1 VTRITEDAIREL
13 AEFKGQDA
21 PVTTC
26 YLDVDG
32 RRFLRHQD
40 YELELDRLLRQ
51 GRAKANGTASVQGD
65 LRRIEEYVK
74 SGFERKGVRG
84 LAMFS
89 CEAHGLWEVIPLA
102 VPVRSQL
109 VINHTPYVAQLEAVL
124 DEYKPFGVLLADKQ
138 RARMFVF
145 ELGELADKSEVFEE
159 LPRHDDDGGTWG
171 KDHVNQH
178 VAEMAHQHLRHAAQ
192 VAFHV
197 FQEQG
202 FDRLIIG
209 APDEIAGELERDLH
223 PYLKDRVVARLS
235 IPVGASDEEV
245 RQAALEVE
253 ARVERQKEAEV
264 VERLRSA
271 VGSGRRGVA
280 GLGPVLQALV
290 ERRADWLLVSQG
302 YEAPGWRCVGCDFIG
317 TVGRRCPVCS
327 AEMHQVDD
335 VVEEAIEEALKQS
348 CRVEICVD
356 NADLDV
362 LGRIGALLR
371 Y

>member
-1 VTRITEDAIREL
+1 MPRITENAIREL
-13 AEFKGQDA
+13 AQFKGEDA

-65 LRRIEEYVK
+65 LRRIEEFVK
-74 SGFERKGVRG
+74 GDFERKRVRG

-89 CEAHGLWEVIPLA
+89 CEAHGLWEVIPLP

-109 VINHTPYVAQLEAVL
+109 VINHTPYVAQLESVI
-124 DEYKPFGVLLADKQ
+124 DEYKPFGLLLADKQ

-145 ELGELADKSEVFEE
+145 ELGELADKSELFEQ
-159 LPRHDDDGGTWG
+159 LPRHDDDGGVWR
-171 KDHVNQH
+171 KDHVSQH
-178 VAEMAHQHLRHAAQ
+178 SAEMAHQHLRHAAD

-197 FQEQG
+197 FQQQD

-209 APDEIAGELERDLH
+209 APDELANELEGDLH
-223 PYLKDRVVARLS
+223 PYLRERVVAR
-235 IPVGASDEEV
+235 ITVPIGASDDDI

-290 ERRADWLLVSQG
+290 ERRVDWLLVSQG
-302 YEAPGWRCVGCDFIG
+302 FEAPGWRCDACDYIG
-317 TVGRRCPVCS
+317 TVGRRCPVCQ

-335 VVEEAIEEALKQS
+335 VVEEAIEEALRQS